1 MRKKLVMFLLCLAGA
16 LLNVAI
22 CKLFAGAAALPL
34 YMDTV
39 LTISITLSCGL
50 FWGILCGVLT
60 NFISHTFLYFWGW
73 EGYLFILCNAATA
86 VIAFLFVRFF
96 PRELNLTGKRDASA
110 AYMPV
115 KDMSRKSQLLDFVMD
130 RIIVI
135 TLLSF
140 FLCIAMSILG
150 GLIATF
156 IQLLRSS
163 DGLVSNPASYTD
175 LGLTMFRQGFPLILA
190 ELLSRIPLKIIDR
203 LISSFGGYGI
213 ALAISGFLRRTIN
226 TQQGEGDESD

>member
-1 MRKKLVMFLLCLAGA
+1 MLKKTVMLLFCLTGV
-16 LLNVAI
+16 LLNIAI
-22 CKLFAGAAALPL
+22 CKLFAGLAAFPL
-34 YMDTV
+34 YLDTV

-86 VIAFLFVRFF
+86 VITFLFVLFF
-96 PRELNLTGKRDASA
+96 PGELNLTGKRDVLKFNL
-110 AYMPV
+110 P
-115 KDMSRKSQLLDFVMD
+115 RKSQLFDIVID
-130 RIIVI
+130 RIFVI

-140 FLCIAMSILG
+140 SLCVAMSILG
-150 GLIATF
+150 GLIASF

-163 DGLVSNPASYTD
+163 GDGQAANPGSYRD

-190 ELLSRIPLKIIDR
+190 EILTRIPINIIDR
-203 LISSFGGYGI
+203 LISAFGGYGI
-213 ALAISGFLRRTIN
+213 ALAIAKIRKQWAMN
-226 TQQGEGDESD
+226 TLERY

>member
-1 MRKKLVMFLLCLAGA
+1 MLKKTVMFLLCITGA
-16 LLNVAI
+16 FLNIAI

-34 YMDTV
+34 YLDTV

-73 EGYLFILCNAATA
+73 GGYLFILCNAATA
-86 VIAFLFVRFF
+86 VITYLFIRFF
-96 PRELNLTGKRDASA
+96 PRELNLTGKKDVPADI
-110 AYMPV
+110 PV
-115 KDMSRKSQLLDFVMD
+115 KNILRKSRILDFVMD

-150 GLIATF
+150 GLIAAF
-156 IQLLRSS
+156 IQLLRPSPN
-163 DGLVSNPASYTD
+163 GLASNPASYTD

-190 ELLSRIPLKIIDR
+190 EILSRIPMNIIDR
-203 LISSFGGYGI
+203 LISAFSGYGI
-213 ALAISGFLRRTIN
+213 ALAISGFLRRIN
-226 TQQGEGDESD
+226 NKEQAVF